1 MRKFNHSLGSQRL
14 YSVTVGFMFIAFLS
28 SCSSMKTVTVDTDYI
43 AKSGFIM
50 AKPIIADITVEKRK
64 IEGRAVIKNSLYG
77 TEAASQAAKNLA
89 VMDAVKKG
97 NADIIV
103 QPMYEIESD
112 GETTTA
118 MVSGFAG
125 KYKEF
130 RDVTPADTTAFN
142 LRMKVE
148 NSSIIASIAAPTE
161 LSVTKKKNK
170 GGMILASILLP
181 LLILV
186 GVAASGA

>member
-1 MRKFNHSLGSQRL
+1 MRKVNHSLKRQKI
-14 YSVTVGFMFIAFLS
+14 YSVGFGFVFIIILS

-77 TEAASQAAKNLA
+77 TETASQAAKNLA

-118 MVSGFAG
+118 IVSGFAG

-130 RDVTPADTTAFN
+130 RDVTAADTTAFN
-142 LRMKVE
+142 LRLKVD
-148 NSSIIASIAAPTE
+148 NSSIIASTAVPTE

-170 GGMILASILLP
+170 GGIILAAVLLP
-181 LLILV
+181 LLILI